1 LVTDNKEIEEFVR
14 SACLGIQK
22 GLTEGLKIQSV
33 ELEIAVVNQWQG
45 QAGLKL
51 YIVGASGKYK
61 KEEMSKIKIQI
72 TQQGFTQPIRIQ

>member
-72 TQQGFTQPIRIQ
+72 TQQGFTQPIRMQ